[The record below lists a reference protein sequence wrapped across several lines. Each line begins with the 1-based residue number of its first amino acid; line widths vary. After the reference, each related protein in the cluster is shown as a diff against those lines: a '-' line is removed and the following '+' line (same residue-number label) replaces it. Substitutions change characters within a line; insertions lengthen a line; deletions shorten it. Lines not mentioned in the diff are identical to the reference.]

1 MTQILADA
9 NMTKQLQ
16 EATGPV
22 AVVNDQGT
30 MIGYCMPIKFPHS
43 PYSREEITRRREEA
57 RKHPDKN
64 KSFAEVVAH
73 LDQLAGDTP

>member
-57 RKHPDKN
+57 RANWCASLASSPG
-64 KSFAEVVAH
+64 
-73 LDQLAGDTP
+73 DQTPHGL